1 MANLKDIR
9 NRIHSVSSTRQV
21 TSAMKMVSAAKLK
34 KAQNEVAKVR
44 PFEAKLA
51 QIIAF
56 LGSSV
61 ANVELNY
68 PAFRQVTKGGKV
80 LLVAIA
86 SDKGLAG
93 AFNSNVVKQVE
104 LMLAGELAAEAAKGN
119 VEVLTIGKQVAK
131 AVKSRKIAASTRD
144 AEGFFDNFGLAKV
157 YDVADDITKR
167 FEAKEYSKVILIY
180 NEFVNAAVQN
190 VRCSQLLP
198 LQVDSPA
205 DGNEGGAL
213 RDFIVE
219 PSKEEV
225 LEDLIPQSIRTH
237 FLSVVKESLA
247 SEHGARMTSMHK
259 ATDNATELL
268 GELQLQY
275 NKARQSAITNEL
287 IEIVSG
293 ASALNG

>member
-9 NRIHSVSSTRQV
+9 TRIHSVQSTRQV

-44 PFEAKLA
+44 PFESKLS
-51 QIIAF
+51 QIIAS

-68 PAFRQVTKGGKV
+68 PAFRKTTKGGKT
-80 LLVAIA
+80 LIVAIA

-93 AFNSNVVKQVE
+93 AFNANIVKEVE
-104 LMLAGELAAEAAKGN
+104 QMLATTYRDDAQKGRVEILA
-119 VEVLTIGKQVAK
+119 IGKQTAK
-131 AVKSRKIAASTRD
+131 GLRSRKVKAPTMEVAD
-144 AEGFFDNFGLAKV
+144 FYDNFSLKTV
-157 YDVADDITKR
+157 YDVADDITRR
-167 FEAKEYSKVILIY
+167 FVSKELSRVVLVY
-180 NEFVNAAVQN
+180 NKFINTAVQE
-190 VRCSQLLP
+190 VSEVQLLP
-198 LQVDSPA
+198 LQIEMTGDSSA
-205 DGNEGGAL
+205 VN
-213 RDFIVE
+213 DFIVE

-225 LEDLIPQSIRTH
+225 LEDLIPQAIRVRL
-237 FLSVVKESLA
+237 LSVVKESVA

-259 ATDNATELL
+259 ATDNATTLL

-275 NKARQSAITNEL
+275 NKARQTAITNEL

>member
-9 NRIHSVSSTRQV
+9 TRIHSVQSTRQV

-51 QIIAF
+51 QIIGS

-61 ANVELNY
+61 SNVELDY
-68 PAFRQVTKGGKV
+68 HAFRKATPGGKT

-93 AFNSNVVKQVE
+93 AFNSNIVKEVE
-104 LMLAGELAAEAAKGN
+104 EILASTLKADADKGL
-119 VEVLTIGKQVAK
+119 VEVMTIGKQVAK
-131 AVKSRKIAASTRD
+131 GLRSRHVTVPVR
-144 AEGFFDNFGLAKV
+144 ETECFYDNFSLAKV
-157 YDVADDITKR
+157 YEVADGIRSR
-167 FEAKEYSKVILIY
+167 FEAKEYGRVVLIY
-180 NEFVNAAVQN
+180 NEFVNTAVQN
-190 VRCSQLLP
+190 VREAQLLP
-198 LQVDSPA
+198 LSMDAQA
-205 DGNEGGAL
+205 DDKAT

-225 LEDLIPQSIRTH
+225 LADLIPQAIRIK
-237 FLSVVKESLA
+237 LLAVVKESLA

-259 ATDNATELL
+259 ATDNATTLL
-268 GELQLQY
+268 DELQLQY

>member
-61 ANVELNY
+61 ENVELNY
-68 PAFRQVTKGGKV
+68 PAFRQSTKGGKV

-93 AFNSNVVKQVE
+93 AFNANIVKQVE
-104 LMLAGELAAEAAKGN
+104 VLLAGELAAEAAKGD
-119 VEVLTIGKQVAK
+119 VEILTIGKQVAK
-131 AVKSRKIAASTRD
+131 GVKSRKVAAPARD
-144 AEGFFDNFGLAKV
+144 AEGFFDNFGLATV
-157 YDVADDITKR
+157 YEVADDITRR
-167 FEAKEYSKVILIY
+167 FEAKEYGKVILIY

-198 LQVDSPA
+198 LQVTPVDEA
-205 DGNEGGAL
+205 EGGKL

-225 LEDLIPQSIRTH
+225 LQDLVPQAIRTH

-268 GELQLQY
+268 GDLQLQY
-275 NKARQSAITNEL
+275 NKARQGAITNEL

>member
-9 NRIHSVSSTRQV
+9 TRIHSVQSTRQV

-44 PFEAKLA
+44 PFEAKLS
-51 QIIAF
+51 QIIAS

-68 PAFRQVTKGGKV
+68 PAFRKTTKNAKT
-80 LLVAIA
+80 LIVAIA

-93 AFNSNVVKQVE
+93 AFNANVVKEVE
-104 LMLAGELAAEAAKGN
+104 NLLATTLSEEAHKGM

-131 AVKSRKIAASTRD
+131 GLRSRKVKVPATEATD
-144 AEGFFDNFGLAKV
+144 FFDNFCLKTV
-157 YDVADDITKR
+157 YDVADDIRRR
-167 FEAKEYSKVILIY
+167 FETKELAKVILIY
-180 NEFVNAAVQN
+180 NKFINTAVQE
-190 VRCSQLLP
+190 VSQVQLLP
-198 LQVDSPA
+198 LNIEQAED
-205 DGNEGGAL
+205 NGAVN
-213 RDFIVE
+213 DFIVE

-225 LEDLIPQSIRTH
+225 LEDLIPQAIRIRL
-237 FLSVVKESLA
+237 LSVVKESVA

-259 ATDNATELL
+259 ATDNATTLL
-268 GELQLQY
+268 GDLQLQY
-275 NKARQSAITNEL
+275 NKARQTAITNEL

>member
-9 NRIHSVSSTRQV
+9 TRIHSVQSTRQV

-44 PFEAKLA
+44 PFEAKLS
-51 QIIAF
+51 QIIAS

-68 PAFRQVTKGGKV
+68 PAFRKTTKNAKT
-80 LLVAIA
+80 LIVAIA

-93 AFNSNVVKQVE
+93 AFNANVVKEVE
-104 LMLAGELAAEAAKGN
+104 NLLATALSEEAQKGM
-119 VEVLTIGKQVAK
+119 VEILTIGKQVAK
-131 AVKSRKIAASTRD
+131 GLRSRKVKVPATEATD
-144 AEGFFDNFGLAKV
+144 FFDNFCLKTV
-157 YDVADDITKR
+157 YDVADDIRRR
-167 FEAKEYSKVILIY
+167 FETKELAKVILIY
-180 NEFVNAAVQN
+180 NKFINTAVQE
-190 VRCSQLLP
+190 VSQVQLLP
-198 LQVDSPA
+198 LNIKHAED
-205 DGNEGGAL
+205 NGAVN
-213 RDFIVE
+213 DFIVE

-225 LEDLIPQSIRTH
+225 LEDLIPQAIRIRL
-237 FLSVVKESLA
+237 LSVVKESVA

-259 ATDNATELL
+259 ATDNATTLL
-268 GELQLQY
+268 GDLQLQY
-275 NKARQSAITNEL
+275 NKARQTAITNEL

>member
-9 NRIHSVSSTRQV
+9 TRIHSVQSTRQV

-44 PFEAKLA
+44 PFESKLS
-51 QIIAF
+51 QIIAS

-68 PAFRQVTKGGKV
+68 PAFRKTTKDGKT
-80 LLVAIA
+80 LIVAIA

-93 AFNSNVVKQVE
+93 AFNANIVKEVE
-104 LMLAGELAAEAAKGN
+104 QMLATTYRDDAQKGRVEILA
-119 VEVLTIGKQVAK
+119 IGKQTAK
-131 AVKSRKIAASTRD
+131 GLRSRKVKAPTMEVAD
-144 AEGFFDNFGLAKV
+144 FYDNFSLKTV
-157 YDVADDITKR
+157 YDVADDITRR
-167 FEAKEYSKVILIY
+167 FVSKELSRVVLVY
-180 NEFVNAAVQN
+180 NKFINTAVQE
-190 VRCSQLLP
+190 VSEVQLLP
-198 LQVDSPA
+198 LQIEMTGDSSA
-205 DGNEGGAL
+205 VN
-213 RDFIVE
+213 DFIVE

-225 LEDLIPQSIRTH
+225 LEDLIPQAIRVRL
-237 FLSVVKESLA
+237 LSVVKESVA

-259 ATDNATELL
+259 ATDNATTLL

-275 NKARQSAITNEL
+275 NKARQTAITNEL

>member
-9 NRIHSVSSTRQV
+9 NRFHSVSSTRQV

-51 QIIAF
+51 QMISF

-61 ANVELNY
+61 ANVEQNY
-68 PAFRQVTKGGKV
+68 PAFRQVTKGGKI

-93 AFNSNVVKQVE
+93 AFNANVVKQVE
-104 LMLAGELAAEAAKGN
+104 SMLSGELAAEAAKGG
-119 VEVLTIGKQVAK
+119 VEILTLGKQVTK
-131 AVKSRKIAASTRD
+131 AVKSRKLSAATRD
-144 AEGFFDNFGLAKV
+144 AEGFYDNFGLANV

-190 VRCSQLLP
+190 IRCSQLLP
-198 LQVDSPA
+198 LQVTSA
-205 DGNEGGAL
+205 DGNQGGQF

-225 LEDLIPQSIRTH
+225 LADLIPQSIRTH

-268 GELQLQY
+268 SDLQLQY
-275 NKARQSAITNEL
+275 NKARQGAITNEL

>member
-9 NRIHSVSSTRQV
+9 TRIHSVQSTRQV

-51 QIIAF
+51 QIIGS

-61 ANVELNY
+61 SNVELDY
-68 PAFRQVTKGGKV
+68 PAFRKATPGGKT

-93 AFNSNVVKQVE
+93 AFNSNIVKEVE
-104 LMLAGELAAEAAKGN
+104 EILASTLKADADKGL
-119 VEVLTIGKQVAK
+119 VEVMTIGKQVAK
-131 AVKSRKIAASTRD
+131 GLRSRHVTVPVRET
-144 AEGFFDNFGLAKV
+144 EGFYDNFSLAKV
-157 YDVADDITKR
+157 YEVADGIRSR
-167 FEAKEYSKVILIY
+167 FEAKEYGRVVLIY
-180 NEFVNAAVQN
+180 NEFVNTAVQN
-190 VRCSQLLP
+190 VREAQLLP
-198 LQVDSPA
+198 LSMDAQA
-205 DGNEGGAL
+205 DDKAT

-225 LEDLIPQSIRTH
+225 LADLIPQAIRIK
-237 FLSVVKESLA
+237 LLAVVKESLA

-259 ATDNATELL
+259 ATDNATTLL
-268 GELQLQY
+268 DELQLQY

>member
-9 NRIHSVSSTRQV
+9 TRIHSVQSTRQV

-44 PFEAKLA
+44 PFEAKLS
-51 QIIAF
+51 QIIAS

-68 PAFRQVTKGGKV
+68 PAFRKTTKNAKT
-80 LLVAIA
+80 LIVAIA

-93 AFNSNVVKQVE
+93 AFNANVVKEVE
-104 LMLAGELAAEAAKGN
+104 SLLATTLSEEAQKGM

-131 AVKSRKIAASTRD
+131 GLRSRKVKVPATEATD
-144 AEGFFDNFGLAKV
+144 FYDNFCLKTV
-157 YDVADDITKR
+157 YDVADDIRRR
-167 FEAKEYSKVILIY
+167 FETKELAKVILIY
-180 NEFVNAAVQN
+180 NKFINTAVQE
-190 VRCSQLLP
+190 VSQVQLLP
-198 LQVDSPA
+198 LNIEQAED
-205 DGNEGGAL
+205 NGAVN
-213 RDFIVE
+213 DFIVE

-225 LEDLIPQSIRTH
+225 LEDLIPQAIRIRL
-237 FLSVVKESLA
+237 LSVVKESVA

-259 ATDNATELL
+259 ATDNATTLL
-268 GELQLQY
+268 GDLQLQY
-275 NKARQSAITNEL
+275 NKARQTAITNEL

>member
-9 NRIHSVSSTRQV
+9 TRIHSVQSTRQV

-44 PFEAKLA
+44 PFEAKLS
-51 QIIAF
+51 QIIAS

-68 PAFRQVTKGGKV
+68 PAFRKTTKNAKT
-80 LLVAIA
+80 LIVAIA

-93 AFNSNVVKQVE
+93 AFNANVVKEVE
-104 LMLAGELAAEAAKGN
+104 SMLATTLSEEAQKGM
-119 VEVLTIGKQVAK
+119 VEILCIGKQVAK
-131 AVKSRKIAASTRD
+131 GLRSRKVKVPATEATD
-144 AEGFFDNFGLAKV
+144 FFDNFCLKTV
-157 YDVADDITKR
+157 YDVADDIRRR
-167 FEAKEYSKVILIY
+167 FESKELAKVILIY
-180 NEFVNAAVQN
+180 NKFINTAVQQ
-190 VRCSQLLP
+190 VSQVQLLP
-198 LQVDSPA
+198 LNIEQAED
-205 DGNEGGAL
+205 NGAVN
-213 RDFIVE
+213 DFIVE

-225 LEDLIPQSIRTH
+225 LEDLIPQAIRIRL
-237 FLSVVKESLA
+237 LSVVKESVA

-259 ATDNATELL
+259 ATDNATTLL
-268 GELQLQY
+268 GDLQLQY
-275 NKARQSAITNEL
+275 NKARQTAITNEL

>member
-9 NRIHSVSSTRQV
+9 TRIHSVQSTRQV

-44 PFEAKLA
+44 PFEAKLS
-51 QIIAF
+51 QIIAS

-68 PAFRQVTKGGKV
+68 PAFRKTTKNAKT
-80 LLVAIA
+80 LIVAIA

-93 AFNSNVVKQVE
+93 AFNANVVKEVE
-104 LMLAGELAAEAAKGN
+104 SLLATTLSEEAKKGM
-119 VEVLTIGKQVAK
+119 VEILSIGKQVAK
-131 AVKSRKIAASTRD
+131 GLRSRKVKVTTTEATD
-144 AEGFFDNFGLAKV
+144 FFDNFCLKTV
-157 YDVADDITKR
+157 YDVADDIRRR
-167 FEAKEYSKVILIY
+167 FESKELAKVILIY
-180 NEFVNAAVQN
+180 NKFINTAVQQ
-190 VRCSQLLP
+190 VSQVQLLP
-198 LQVDSPA
+198 LNIEQAED
-205 DGNEGGAL
+205 NGAVN
-213 RDFIVE
+213 DFIVE

-225 LEDLIPQSIRTH
+225 LEDLIPQAIRIRL
-237 FLSVVKESLA
+237 LSVVKESVA

-259 ATDNATELL
+259 ATDNATTLL
-268 GELQLQY
+268 GDLQLQY
-275 NKARQSAITNEL
+275 NKARQTAITNEL

>member
-9 NRIHSVSSTRQV
+9 TRIHSVQSTRQV

-44 PFEAKLA
+44 PFESKLS
-51 QIIAF
+51 QIIAS

-68 PAFRQVTKGGKV
+68 PAFRKTTKGGKT
-80 LLVAIA
+80 LIVAIA

-93 AFNSNVVKQVE
+93 AFNANIVKEVE
-104 LMLAGELAAEAAKGN
+104 QMLTTTYRDDAQKGRVEILA
-119 VEVLTIGKQVAK
+119 IGKQTAK
-131 AVKSRKIAASTRD
+131 GLRSRKVKAPTMEVAD
-144 AEGFFDNFGLAKV
+144 FYDNFSLKTV
-157 YDVADDITKR
+157 YDVADDISRR
-167 FEAKEYSKVILIY
+167 FVSKELSRVVLVY
-180 NEFVNAAVQN
+180 NKFINTAVQE
-190 VRCSQLLP
+190 VSEVQLLP
-198 LQVDSPA
+198 LQIEMTGDSSA
-205 DGNEGGAL
+205 VN
-213 RDFIVE
+213 DFIVE

-225 LEDLIPQSIRTH
+225 LEDLIPQAIRVRL
-237 FLSVVKESLA
+237 LSVVKESVA

-259 ATDNATELL
+259 ATDNATTLL

-275 NKARQSAITNEL
+275 NKARQTAITNEL

>member
-9 NRIHSVSSTRQV
+9 NRIHSVSSTMQV

-51 QIIAF
+51 QIISF

-61 ANVELNY
+61 PNVELNY
-68 PAFRQVTKGGKV
+68 PAFRSSAKGGKV
-80 LLVAIA
+80 LLVAVA

-93 AFNSNVVKQVE
+93 AFNSNVVKQV
-104 LMLAGELAAEAAKGN
+104 
-119 VEVLTIGKQVAK
+119 AK
-131 AVKSRKIAASTRD
+131 AVRSRKVPVTVHD
-144 AEGFFDNFGLAKV
+144 AEGFFDGFSLSKV
-157 YDVADDITKR
+157 YSVADDVTKS
-167 FEAKEYSKVILIY
+167 FEAKEYTKVLLIY

-190 VRCSQLLP
+190 VRVAQLLP
-198 LQVDSPA
+198 LVMPA
-205 DGNEGGAL
+205 ADEADNSAML
-213 RDFIVE
+213 DFIVE

-225 LEDLIPQSIRTH
+225 LADLIPQAIRTH
-237 FLSVVKESLA
+237 FLAVVKESLA

-259 ATDNATELL
+259 ATDNAGELL
-268 GELQLQY
+268 SELQLQY

>member
-9 NRIHSVSSTRQV
+9 TRIHSVQSTRQV

-44 PFEAKLA
+44 PFEAKLS
-51 QIIAF
+51 QIIAS

-68 PAFRQVTKGGKV
+68 PAFRKTTKNAKT
-80 LLVAIA
+80 LIVAIA

-93 AFNSNVVKQVE
+93 AFNANVVKEVE
-104 LMLAGELAAEAAKGN
+104 SLLATTLSEEAKKGM
-119 VEVLTIGKQVAK
+119 VEILSLGKQVAK
-131 AVKSRKIAASTRD
+131 GLRSRKVKVPTTEATD
-144 AEGFFDNFGLAKV
+144 FFDNFCLKTV
-157 YDVADDITKR
+157 YDVADDIRRR
-167 FEAKEYSKVILIY
+167 FESKELAKVILIY
-180 NEFVNAAVQN
+180 NKFINTAVQQ
-190 VRCSQLLP
+190 VSQVQLLP
-198 LQVDSPA
+198 LNIEQAED
-205 DGNEGGAL
+205 NGAVN
-213 RDFIVE
+213 DFIVE

-225 LEDLIPQSIRTH
+225 LEDLIPQAIRIRL
-237 FLSVVKESLA
+237 LSVVKESVA

-259 ATDNATELL
+259 ATDNATTLL
-268 GELQLQY
+268 GDLQLQY
-275 NKARQSAITNEL
+275 NKARQTAITNEL

>member
-9 NRIHSVSSTRQV
+9 TRIHSVQSTRQV

-44 PFEAKLA
+44 PFEAKLS
-51 QIIAF
+51 QIIGS

-61 ANVELNY
+61 SNVELDY
-68 PAFRQVTKGGKV
+68 PAFRKATPGGKT

-93 AFNSNVVKQVE
+93 AFNSNIVKEVE
-104 LMLAGELAAEAAKGN
+104 VMLASTLKADADKGL

-131 AVKSRKIAASTRD
+131 GLRSRHVMVPVTE
-144 AEGFFDNFGLAKV
+144 AEGFYDNFGLAKV
-157 YDVADDITKR
+157 YEVADGIRSR
-167 FEAKEYSKVILIY
+167 FEAKDYGRVVLIY
-180 NEFVNAAVQN
+180 NGFVNTAVQN
-190 VRCSQLLP
+190 VREAQLLP
-198 LQVDSPA
+198 LCIDTQA
-205 DGNEGGAL
+205 DDKAT

-225 LEDLIPQSIRTH
+225 LADLIPQAIRIK
-237 FLSVVKESLA
+237 LLAVVKESVA

-259 ATDNATELL
+259 ATDNATTLL
-268 GELQLQY
+268 DELQLQY

>member
-9 NRIHSVSSTRQV
+9 TRIHSVQSTRQV

-44 PFEAKLA
+44 PFEAKLS
-51 QIIAF
+51 QIIAS

-68 PAFRQVTKGGKV
+68 PAFRKATKNAKT
-80 LLVAIA
+80 LIVAIA

-93 AFNSNVVKQVE
+93 AFNANVVKEVE
-104 LMLAGELAAEAAKGN
+104 NLLATTLSEEAQKGM

-131 AVKSRKIAASTRD
+131 GLRSRKVKVPATEATD
-144 AEGFFDNFGLAKV
+144 FYDNFCLKTV
-157 YDVADDITKR
+157 YDVADDIRRR
-167 FEAKEYSKVILIY
+167 FETKELAKVILIY
-180 NEFVNAAVQN
+180 NKFINTAVQE
-190 VRCSQLLP
+190 VSQVQLLP
-198 LQVDSPA
+198 LNIEQAED
-205 DGNEGGAL
+205 NGAVN
-213 RDFIVE
+213 DFIVE

-225 LEDLIPQSIRTH
+225 LEDLIPQAIRIRL
-237 FLSVVKESLA
+237 LSVVKESVA

-259 ATDNATELL
+259 ATDNATTLL
-268 GELQLQY
+268 GDLQLQY
-275 NKARQSAITNEL
+275 NKARQTAITNEL

>member
-9 NRIHSVSSTRQV
+9 TRISSVRSTMQV

-34 KAQNEVAKVR
+34 KAQNDVTKVR
-44 PFEAKLA
+44 PFEQKLTE
-51 QIIAF
+51 IIGF

-61 ANVELNY
+61 SDVQLNY
-68 PAFRQVTKGGKV
+68 PAFRQGGKEGV
-80 LLVAIA
+80 LIVAIA

-93 AFNSNVVKQVE
+93 AFNANVVKEVE
-104 LMLAGELAAEAAKGN
+104 RMVNGPLADLVRKDE
-119 VEVLTIGKQVAK
+119 VEVLCVGKQVGK
-131 AVKSRKIAASTRD
+131 CLRSRKVNVKWTEVS
-144 AEGFFDNFGLAKV
+144 GFYDNMTLETVYNLA
-157 YDVADDITKR
+157 DELSKR
-167 FEAKEYSKVILIY
+167 FAAKQCGKVVLVY

-190 VRCSQLLP
+190 VKQVQLLP
-198 LQVDSPA
+198 LQMPQNVDNSSFK
-205 DGNEGGAL
+205 
-213 RDFIVE
+213 DFIVE

-225 LEDLIPQSIRTH
+225 LEDLIPQAIRTR
-237 FLSVVKESLA
+237 LLAIVRESLA

-259 ATDNATELL
+259 ATDNASELL

>member
-9 NRIHSVSSTRQV
+9 NRIHSVSSTMQV
-21 TSAMKMVSAAKLK
+21 TSAMKMVSAAKFK

-61 ANVELNY
+61 PNVELNY
-68 PAFRQVTKGGKV
+68 PAFRAKTKGGKI

-93 AFNSNVVKQVE
+93 AFNSNVVKEVE
-104 LMLAGELAAEAAKGN
+104 RLLSNDLKSEAEQGL
-119 VEVLTIGKQVAK
+119 VEVLTIGKQAAK
-131 AVKSRKIAASTRD
+131 GVKSRHVSVSARSV
-144 AEGFFDNFGLAKV
+144 EGFYENFSLAKV
-157 YDVADDITKR
+157 YEVADELTKR

-190 VRCSQLLP
+190 VRGAQLLP
-198 LQVDSPA
+198 LEIATGDENGSS
-205 DGNEGGAL
+205 AL
-213 RDFIVE
+213 QDFIVE

-225 LEDLIPQSIRTH
+225 LADLIPQSIRTR
-237 FLSVVKESLA
+237 FLSVIKESLA
-247 SEHGARMTSMHK
+247 SEHGARMTSMQK
-259 ATDNATELL
+259 ATDNASELL
-268 GELQLQY
+268 GELELQY
-275 NKARQSAITNEL
+275 NKARQTAITNEL

>member
-9 NRIHSVSSTRQV
+9 TRIHSVQSTRQV

-44 PFEAKLA
+44 PFESKLS
-51 QIIAF
+51 QIIAS

-68 PAFRQVTKGGKV
+68 PAFRKTTKDGKT
-80 LLVAIA
+80 LIVAIA

-93 AFNSNVVKQVE
+93 AFNANIVKEVE
-104 LMLAGELAAEAAKGN
+104 QMLATTYSDDAQKGRVEILA
-119 VEVLTIGKQVAK
+119 IGKQTAK
-131 AVKSRKIAASTRD
+131 GLRSRKVKAPTMEVAD
-144 AEGFFDNFGLAKV
+144 FYDNFSLKTV
-157 YDVADDITKR
+157 YDVADDITRR
-167 FEAKEYSKVILIY
+167 FVSKELSRVVLVY
-180 NEFVNAAVQN
+180 NKFINTAVQE
-190 VRCSQLLP
+190 VSEVQLLP
-198 LQVDSPA
+198 LQIEMTGDSSA
-205 DGNEGGAL
+205 VN
-213 RDFIVE
+213 DFIVE

-225 LEDLIPQSIRTH
+225 LEDLIPQAIRVRL
-237 FLSVVKESLA
+237 LSVVKESVA

-259 ATDNATELL
+259 ATDNATTLL

-275 NKARQSAITNEL
+275 NKARQTAITNEL